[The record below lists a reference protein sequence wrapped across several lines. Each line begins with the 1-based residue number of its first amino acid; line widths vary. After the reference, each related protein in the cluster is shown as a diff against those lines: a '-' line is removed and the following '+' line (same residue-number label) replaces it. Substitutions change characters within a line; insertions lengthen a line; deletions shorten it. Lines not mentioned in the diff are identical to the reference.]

1 MGGMFWEH
9 MESRSVFLKFKDK
22 IKKWLFADEIK
33 RIESLEDIHKKL
45 DEWFNA
51 ADRMY
56 SLSADAKK
64 NCENSQMELEE
75 CRKLLSQI
83 CDVGVDV
90 GVREEEHSWAV
101 VCIAGKSEYVKFIP
115 LNRGDARQVID
126 FLKRFQYSKRVIDS
140 PIAFRSMLGKEM
152 FL

>member
-1 MGGMFWEH
+1 M
-9 MESRSVFLKFKDK
+9 KFKEK
-22 IKKWLFADEIK
+22 IKRWLFADEIK
-33 RIESLEDIHKKL
+33 RIETLEDIHKKC
-45 DEWFNA
+45 DDWFNV

-64 NCENSQMELEE
+64 SYDEAQKQLIE
-75 CRKLLSQI
+75 CKKLLNQI

-90 GVREEEHSWAV
+90 GGVGEEHSWAV
-101 VCIAGKSEYVKFIP
+101 VCVAGRPEYVKFIP

-126 FLKRFQYSKRVIDS
+126 FLKHFQYSKHVIDS
-140 PIAFRSMLGKEM
+140 PIAFRNILKRKM

>member
-1 MGGMFWEH
+1 M
-9 MESRSVFLKFKDK
+9 KFKDK
-22 IKKWLFADEIK
+22 IKRWLFADEIK
-33 RIESLEDIHKKL
+33 RIESLEDMHKKL

-56 SLSADAKK
+56 SLSIEAKK
-64 NCENSQMELEE
+64 NCEDSKRELEE
-75 CRKLLSQI
+75 CRKLLNQI

-90 GVREEEHSWAV
+90 GIRREEHSWAV

-115 LNRGDARQVID
+115 LNCGDARQVID

-140 PIAFRSMLGKEM
+140 PIAFRSILGEEM
-152 FL
+152 FFK